1 MKNRL
6 FQLITKTKRL
16 SILLSLAGW
25 MLLGSQGLIAQ
36 ELNCTVTIDAS
47 QLNTAQIAE
56 KQVFVDM
63 KDAIMQFMNTR
74 KWTNDQFSTSERINC
89 NIVLTLLQSPAIG
102 IFQGTA
108 QIQSSRPV
116 YGTGYESVM
125 MSFIDRE
132 LQFNYVQS
140 QPMEFNENTF
150 NSNLT
155 SVLGFYAYV
164 ILAMDYDSFSKLG
177 GSNLLQRAFTIATT
191 AQDTAERGWKA
202 FEDTR
207 NRYWLIEN
215 LLSQQMIPFR
225 ESLYTYHRLVL
236 DEFNKDQDKSR
247 AQLIDILT
255 QIKQVNQVKPAAVLI
270 NTFFDTKADELISI
284 FSEASPLD
292 KQKAYNL
299 LVEMDPT
306 KTDKYRRITQ

>member
-1 MKNRL
+1 M
-6 FQLITKTKRL
+6 
-16 SILLSLAGW
+16 W
-25 MLLGSQGLIAQ
+25 MQNKYRRFLLLGIVTWALLGGRVLLAQ

-56 KQVFVDM
+56 RQIFVDM
-63 KDAIMQFMNTR
+63 KNAITQFMNTR
-74 KWTNDQFSTSERINC
+74 KWTNDQFTPAERINC
-89 NIVLTLLQSPAIG
+89 NIVFTLLQSPGIG
-102 IFQGTA
+102 VFVGTA

-116 YGTGYESVM
+116 YGTGYESVVL
-125 MSFIDRE
+125 SFVDRE

-140 QPMEFNENTF
+140 QPMDFNENTF
-150 NSNLT
+150 TSNLT
-155 SVLGFYAYV
+155 SMLSFYAYV
-164 ILAMDYDSFSKLG
+164 ILGLDYDSFSKLG
-177 GSNLLQRAFTIATT
+177 GTPLLQRAFNIATT
-191 AQDTAERGWKA
+191 AQEAQERGWKP

-215 LLSQQMIPFR
+215 LMSQQMLPFR
-225 ESLYTYHRLVL
+225 EGLYTYHRLVL
-236 DEFNKDQDKSR
+236 DDFNKDLDKSR
-247 AQLIDILT
+247 AQLLDVLT
-255 QIKQVNQVKPAAVLI
+255 QIKQVNQLKPGAVLV

-284 FSEASPLD
+284 FSEASPMD

>member
-1 MKNRL
+1 
-6 FQLITKTKRL
+6 
-16 SILLSLAGW
+16 
-25 MLLGSQGLIAQ
+25 MLLGSRVLFAQ

-56 KQVFVDM
+56 KQVFADM
-63 KDAIMQFMNTR
+63 KNAITQFMNTR
-74 KWTNDQFSTSERINC
+74 RWTNDQFEPAERINC
-89 NIVLTLLQSPAIG
+89 NIVFTLLESPGIG
-102 IFQGTA
+102 IFRGTA

-125 MSFIDRE
+125 ISFIDRE
-132 LQFNYVQS
+132 IQFNYVQS
-140 QPMEFNENTF
+140 QPMEFNENSF

-155 SVLGFYAYV
+155 SMLGFYAYI
-164 ILAMDYDSFSKLG
+164 ILGLDYDSFSKLG
-177 GSNLLQRAFTIATT
+177 GSGMLQRAFTIATT
-191 AQDTAERGWKA
+191 AQDSGERGWKP

-207 NRYWLIEN
+207 NRYSLIEN

-225 ESLYTYHRLVL
+225 EGLYTYYRLVL
-236 DEFNKDQDKSR
+236 DDFNKDQDKLR
-247 AQLIDILT
+247 AQLIDVLS
-255 QIKQVNQVKPAAVLI
+255 QIKQVNQLKPATVLI
-270 NTFFDTKADELISI
+270 NSFFDTKAEELISI
-284 FSEASPLD
+284 FREASPLD

>member
-1 MKNRL
+1 MKNHL
-6 FQLITKTKRL
+6 FKPNPKTGSLRT
-16 SILLSLAGW
+16 LLSLAGW
-25 MLLGSQGLIAQ
+25 MLLGTGALFAQ

-56 KQVFVDM
+56 KQIFVDM
-63 KDAIMQFMNTR
+63 KNAITQFMNTR
-74 KWTNDQFSTSERINC
+74 RWTNDQFNPTERINC
-89 NIVLTLLQSPAIG
+89 NIVLTLLQSPGIG

-116 YGTGYESVM
+116 YNTGYESVM
-125 MSFIDRE
+125 ISFIDRE

-155 SVLGFYAYV
+155 SMLGFYAYV
-164 ILAMDYDSFSKLG
+164 ILGLDYDSFSKLG
-177 GSNLLQRAFTIATT
+177 GSGLLQRAFTIATT
-191 AQDTAERGWKA
+191 AQDSGERGWKP

-207 NRYWLIEN
+207 NRYSLIEN

-225 ESLYTYHRLVL
+225 EGLYTYHRLVL
-236 DEFNKDQDKSR
+236 DDFNKDQDKSR
-247 AQLIDILT
+247 TQLIDVLT
-255 QIKQVNQVKPAAVLI
+255 QIKQVNQLKPATVLI

-292 KQKAYNL
+292 KKKAYNL

-306 KTDKYRRITQ
+306 KADKYRRITQ